1 MTRRDIVEVL
11 NEAIG
16 FSKQEAAR
24 ITELFF
30 DVIKET
36 LEKGEKLK
44 ITGFGTFIVREKRAR
59 QGRNPQ
65 TGEKITITPRKVIT
79 FKWSPLL
86 KKALNKKH

>member
-1 MTRRDIVEVL
+1 MTRRDIIEML

-24 ITELFF
+24 ITELFLE
-30 DVIKET
+30 IMKET
-36 LEKGEKLK
+36 LEKSEKLK
-44 ITGFGTFIVREKRAR
+44 ITGFGNFAVRAKKAR
-59 QGRNPQ
+59 RGRNPQ

-79 FKWSPLL
+79 FRSSPLL

>member
-1 MTRRDIVEVL
+1 MTRADIIEML
-11 NEAIG
+11 NKAIG

-36 LEKGEKLK
+36 LGKSEKLK

-59 QGRNPQ
+59 RGRNPQ

-79 FKWSPLL
+79 FRSSPLL